1 MFRIRLWNAL
11 LAMLALVLCAG
22 PLLATT
28 TIAVSP
34 TTLTLN
40 CDTVGGPQNGTVNVT
55 LAAAGAAINVTATS
69 SSAAVVLPSPA
80 MLPVSS
86 TSLAS
91 ATGFVFH
98 MASACAGAT
107 NNQSVTL
114 TFTPATGS
122 AITVPTTLHVTSP
135 PIVVSSTPAQ
145 INCDTLLGPTPL
157 TIPVLLAATGSPVN
171 VTPSAV
177 ITSSGSP
184 AAFVSMSPSTA
195 TSVGSTST
203 ATNFTFTLPGGC
215 KGTTNGQG
223 LTLKLTPASGS
234 ALAFPVT
241 ENITTANGSALA
253 TSPAAV
259 SLSCTGTS
267 GSYSGSSQTV
277 FVTSPANLGTPFT
290 IATPPSGI
298 TVSSLAGGTAS
309 DTAVSFSVSITPT
322 QCNAL
327 PVGSSS
333 FTLHLVNTPA
343 FDKLLP
349 VSVQVGSTS
358 SLQVSPP
365 TIGLKYTVGGSLT
378 ASGTSSPMSISVG
391 SGSAY
396 FLVDP
401 TTIPLWLN
409 VTPASGTT
417 ASAPAT
423 GIVSSVSFVVTA
435 GVQTLSVGVY
445 TANVHFKVSGTVDR
459 VVTVT
464 LQVSNP
470 AAQLSTVEGTQR
482 TLYWTVG
489 TQLPTLA
496 ITPVS
501 SDSPI
506 AYTVSATNGS
516 LYPSYAPGQG
526 IAYNF
531 GSSPVV
537 VSFTSSVFAG
547 MSPGSSASGIV
558 TLTGANSAG
567 TVNVSITVYAVSPT
581 GTSALL
587 TSVSPSTLPTAT
599 SGTFT
604 VVLSGSGFIV
614 AGGSAPPTQV
624 GVVNPG
630 FIIDPNLTATVVN
643 STSIVL
649 QIAVP
654 PNDANLPFGT
664 GGPVILG
671 VCNPQ
676 GSTCSSA
683 TGTVLLTIGSNPIIN
698 GITSASSYSQATA
711 PALTPVAPYD
721 VISIFGQNFCVSSG
735 TGCTGPNTILYG
747 QTDPVTLRYLSTL
760 SPDNSSAGA
769 AQRML
774 TVTFQTHDGN
784 ATAIATAPL
793 LFATN
798 NQINV
803 LVPSALTGTPSY
815 VGQTVDVVVSFGPAA
830 SPLKSAP
837 FSVTI
842 ANTDPGMFTTGGDGQ
857 GDAAALTT
865 GYALVNQSNPV
876 TARTI
881 ATNSDIISLYVT
893 GLGAPDSDG
902 TTNCAS
908 IAGYWGNVN
917 TATSPSTNLT
927 SADGLVMNSAWYP
940 SGNTLPP
947 CFKTATLP
955 IVKIGGVSVTGATAI
970 PYAGWAPSSVAG
982 LYQVSVQLP
991 ASGASYKD
999 ASGNNLTLTG
1009 TAKSVPVT
1017 IQAGGITSQTG
1028 VDIWMVK
1035 GLTLAVTGTGVT
1047 GSAPTFNVPCT
1058 NSTALSGFQ
1067 ITDDGTG
1074 TRTYNVVSGT
1084 LPGGAPLTFGADG
1097 TLIGTP
1103 SAAGANTTVVVNV
1116 SDGNGIQGTVTINFT
1131 S

>member
-22 PLLATT
+22 PLLATSS
-28 TIAVSP
+28 IVVSP
-34 TTLTLN
+34 TSLTLN
-40 CDTVGGPQNGTVNVT
+40 CDTVAGPQNGTVNVT
-55 LAAAGAAINVTATS
+55 LAATGSAINVTATS
-69 SSAAVVLPSPA
+69 SSSAVVLPSPA
-80 MLPVSS
+80 VLSVSS
-86 TSLAS
+86 TTV
-91 ATGFVFH
+91 ATAFVFH
-98 MASACAGAT
+98 MAAACAGAT

-114 TFTPATGS
+114 TFTPAGGT
-122 AITVPTTLHVTSP
+122 AVTATATLKITSP
-135 PIVVSSTPAQ
+135 SIVSSAAPTQ
-145 INCDTLLGPTPL
+145 INCDTVLGPTPL
-157 TIPVLLAATGSPVN
+157 TIPVMLAASGSPIS

-177 ITSSGSP
+177 ITSSGASTSIVTMSP
-184 AAFVSMSPSTA
+184 AIP
-195 TSVGSTST
+195 TSVSSTST
-203 ATNFTFTLPGGC
+203 ATDFTFTLPAGC
-215 KGTTNGQG
+215 KGTTNGQS
-223 LTLKLTPASGS
+223 LTLKLTPAGGGDVLS
-234 ALAFPVT
+234 FPVI
-241 ENITTANGSALA
+241 ENITANSSALA
-253 TSPAAV
+253 TSPATV
-259 SLSCTGTS
+259 SLACTGTS
-267 GSYSGSSQTV
+267 GSGYTGQSQTV
-277 FVTSPANLGTPFT
+277 SVTSPANLGTPFT

-298 TVSSLAGGTAS
+298 TVSSLTGGTAS
-309 DTAVSFSVSITPT
+309 NTPLTFSVSVTPT
-322 QCNAL
+322 QCAAL

-333 FTLHLVNTPA
+333 FTLHLVNPPA
-343 FDKLLP
+343 ADKLLP
-349 VSVQVGSTS
+349 VNVQVGSS
-358 SLQVSPP
+358 STLVVSP
-365 TIGLKYTVGGSLT
+365 TSIALKYTVNGSLT
-378 ASGTSSPMSISVG
+378 ASGTSQPMSISVA
-391 SGSAY
+391 SGTAY
-396 FLVDP
+396 FQIDP

-417 ASAPAT
+417 AAT
-423 GIVSSVSFVVTA
+423 SGSGIVSSVSFVVTA

-445 TANVHFKVSGTVDR
+445 TANVHFKVSGNVDK
-459 VVTVT
+459 VVPVT

-470 AAQLSTVEGTQR
+470 AATLSTVEGSSR
-482 TLYWTVG
+482 TVYWTVG
-489 TQLPTLA
+489 TSLPTVV

-506 AYTVSATNGS
+506 AYTVSSTAGTLNPAFS
-516 LYPSYAPGQG
+516 PAQG

-537 VSFTSSVFAG
+537 VSFSSTVFAAL
-547 MSPGSSASGIV
+547 SPGSSVSGTV

-567 TVNVSITVYAVSPT
+567 TVNVLITVYAVSPT
-581 GTSALL
+581 GASALL
-587 TSVSPSTLPTAT
+587 TSLSPSVLPTAT

-604 VVLSGSGFIV
+604 VVLSGSGFIL

-624 GVVNPG
+624 GIVNGG
-630 FIIDPNLTATVVN
+630 FIVDPNLTATVVN

-664 GGPVILG
+664 GGSVVIG

-676 GSTCSSA
+676 GSGCSSA
-683 TGTVLLTIGSNPIIN
+683 TGTATLAIGSNPIIQ
-698 GITSASSYSQATA
+698 GITSASSYSQAAA

-721 VISIFGQNFCVSSG
+721 VISIFGDNFCVSAG
-735 TGCTGPNTILYG
+735 TGCTGATTILYG

-769 AQRML
+769 LQRML

-815 VGQTVDVVVSFGPAA
+815 VGQTVDVVVSFGPVAN
-830 SPLKSAP
+830 PLKSAP

-842 ANTDPGMFTTGGDGQ
+842 ATTDPGMFTTGGDGQ
-857 GDAAALTT
+857 GDAAALS
-865 GYALVNQSNPV
+865 GSYALVNQSTPAS
-876 TARTI
+876 ARAV

-902 TTNCAS
+902 TSSCAS

-917 TATSPSTNLT
+917 TMTSPSTALA

-947 CFKTATLP
+947 CFKTASLP
-955 IVKIGGVSVTGATAI
+955 VVKIGGVSVTGATAI

-982 LYQVSVQLP
+982 LYQIAVQLP
-991 ASGASYKD
+991 ASGAAYKD
-999 ASGNNLTLTG
+999 ASGNTITLTG
-1009 TAKSVPVT
+1009 TAKSVPVV

-1035 GLTLAVTGTGVT
+1035 GLTLAVTGSTGTV
-1047 GSAPTFNVPCT
+1047 PNVSVACT
-1058 NSTALSGFQ
+1058 SGTALSDVQ

-1074 TRTYNVVSGT
+1074 THTYTVVSGT
-1084 LPGGAPLTFGADG
+1084 LPGGAAVSIGSDG
-1097 TLIGTP
+1097 TITGTP
-1103 SAAGANTTVVVNV
+1103 SASGASTTVVVNV
-1116 SDGNGIQGTVTINFT
+1116 VDGNGLQGTLTITFN